1 MKEFNPVA
9 LYALCD
15 EVHEGVSHVFSY
27 RMRTQIITLNC
38 SATGADEQN
47 YLINT
52 TVFFI
57 EQIDTTGLPSLPCRI
72 YI

>member
-27 RMRTQIITLNC
+27 RMRTQIVTLNC

-47 YLINT
+47 C
-52 TVFFI
+52 FI
-57 EQIDTTGLPSLPCRI
+57 EQINTTGLPSLPCRI